1 MNIYDLT
8 GQEVSKTYYR
18 VVQVISG
25 SLYDGLGNAI
35 ALNVS
40 GTVDYNN
47 ILNVPSGI
55 ISGSNQLPSG
65 LISSSTQLPSGL
77 ISSSN
82 GFISSSAQISTEIS
96 GAFTSISSSLAA
108 GKLDKLN
115 NNVYSSSNQLP
126 PNLLSSSIQI
136 STDISG
142 AFNSISSSISTDK
155 LNVIGSNV
163 YSSSIQLPSGIISS
177 STQLPSG
184 LISSSVG
191 ILIGSN
197 VYSSSN
203 QLPSGLISSS
213 NGFLSSSAQIST
225 DISGAFTTISSSL
238 ASDKLNRIG
247 DSVYSSSTQLPNG
260 IISSSTQLPNGLIS
274 SSAGFISSSNQISN
288 EISGAFTSAS
298 ASIASEKLNKVGSNV
313 YSSSVQLPT
322 GIISSSNQLPS
333 GIISS
338 STQLPSGII
347 SSSNGFISASSQIA
361 SDISGSIGNFSSSV
375 ATQLNTI
382 NTKLTDSF
390 GIVIAGG
397 NSVLTTGSKNISRM
411 KNDGILIAYQM
422 DSYVIG
428 SVTPLTGSI
437 EIDVQRNGVTM
448 GTASMSATASILN
461 TTLTEWHTTLNKYDE
476 MRYSV
481 KSNSEIKNITLTL
494 FYNIN

>member
-1 MNIYDLT
+1 MSLYDLT
-8 GQEVSKTYYR
+8 GENVSDTYHR
-18 VVQVISG
+18 IVQTVSS

-40 GTVDYNN
+40 GTVDYSN

-55 ISGSNQLPSG
+55 ISSSNQLPIG
-65 LISSSTQLPSGL
+65 LISSSTQLPSGI

-82 GFISSSAQISTEIS
+82 GFLSSSAQISSEIS
-96 GAFTSISSSLAA
+96 GAFSSVSSSLAS

-142 AFNSISSSISTDK
+142 AFTSISSSLASEK
-155 LNVIGSNV
+155 LNKVGSNV
-163 YSSSIQLPSGIISS
+163 YSASS
-177 STQLPSG
+177 QLPSG
-184 LISSSVG
+184 LISSSNGFISSSTQIASEISGAFTFVSSS
-191 ILIGSN
+191 LAAEKLNKIGSN

-203 QLPSGLISSS
+203 QLPSGLISGS
-213 NGFLSSSAQIST
+213 NGFISSSAQIGT
-225 DISGAFTTISSSL
+225 EVSGAFTTISSSL
-238 ASDKLNRIG
+238 ASEKLDKIG
-247 DSVYSSSTQLPNG
+247 SNVYSSSLQLPLG
-260 IISSSTQLPNGLIS
+260 IISSSTQ
-274 SSAGFISSSNQISN
+274 F
-288 EISGAFTSAS
+288 
-298 ASIASEKLNKVGSNV
+298 
-313 YSSSVQLPT
+313 
-322 GIISSSNQLPS
+322 PS

-347 SSSNGFISASSQIA
+347 SSSVGFISSSAQIA

-382 NTKLTDSF
+382 NSKLTDSF
-390 GIVIAGG
+390 GIVIMGG
-397 NSVLTTGSKNISRM
+397 DSVLTTGSKNISRM
-411 KNDGILIAYQM
+411 KNSGTLIAYQM
-422 DSYVIG
+422 DSYIVG

-437 EIDVQRNGVTM
+437 EIDVQRNGITM
-448 GTASMSATASILN
+448 GTASMAATASISN
-461 TTLTEWHTTLNKYDE
+461 TTLTGWNTTLNKYDKIG
-476 MRYSV
+476 YSV